1 MTSTMQKISRD
12 TRAVVI
18 YQHTDV
24 DGKQQLEARSANGKL
39 LYACRR
45 IQALG
50 TWMRSKKYNFY
61 EYNALPRSTQ
71 QSLDN
76 LRAAQTNKTPR
87 LSNPTMAEVWPQ

>member
-1 MTSTMQKISRD
+1 MTTTMQKIARD

-18 YQHTDV
+18 YQNTDV
-24 DGKQQLEARSANGKL
+24 DGKQQLEARSANGRL

-61 EYNALPRSTQ
+61 EYNALPHSTQ
-71 QSLDN
+71 QSLDR
-76 LRAAQTNKTPR
+76 LRAEQCNKTPH
-87 LSNPTMAEVWPQ
+87 LSNPTMSEVWPS